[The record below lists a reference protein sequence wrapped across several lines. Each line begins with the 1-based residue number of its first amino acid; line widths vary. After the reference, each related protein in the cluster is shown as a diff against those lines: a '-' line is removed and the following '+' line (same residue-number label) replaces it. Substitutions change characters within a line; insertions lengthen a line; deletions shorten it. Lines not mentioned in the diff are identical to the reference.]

1 MSPLAVTFSLLT
13 LVPAAVNPSLLL
25 RGETL
30 TVTLC
35 GGGSA
40 SIPLDN
46 PLPGSNGAACCAK
59 GCHSNEKRR
68 NAGNRL
74 AA

>member
-1 MSPLAVTFSLLT
+1 MNSLAAAFSAFA

-30 TVTLC
+30 SVTLC
-35 GGGSA
+35 GGGNA

-46 PLPGSNGAACCAK
+46 PLPGSNNAACCAK
-59 GCHSNEKRR
+59 GCHSSEKRR
-68 NAGNRL
+68 NRL
-74 AA
+74 AI

>member
-1 MSPLAVTFSLLT
+1 VSPLALSFSVLA
-13 LVPAAVNPSLLL
+13 LVPAAVDPSLLL

-35 GGGSA
+35 GGGTA

-46 PLPGSNGAACCAK
+46 PLPGSNNAVCCAK
-59 GCHSNEKRR
+59 GCRSSEKRR
-68 NAGNRL
+68 NRL
-74 AA
+74 AF

>member
-1 MSPLAVTFSLLT
+1 MNPLALSFSALA

-25 RGETL
+25 GGETL

-46 PLPGSNGAACCAK
+46 PLPGSNGTACCAK
-59 GCHSNEKRR
+59 GCHTSEKRR
-68 NAGNRL
+68 NKTA
-74 AA
+74 

>member
-1 MSPLAVTFSLLT
+1 MILPAPWLALAA

-25 RGETL
+25 RAEEIS
-30 TVTLC
+30 VTLC
-35 GGGSA
+35 GGGSV

-59 GCHSNEKRR
+59 GCHTGEQRKKGREK
-68 NAGNRL
+68 
-74 AA
+74 

>member
-1 MSPLAVTFSLLT
+1 MNPLALPFAALA

-30 TVTLC
+30 AVTLC

-46 PLPGSNGAACCAK
+46 PLPGSNNAACCAK
-59 GCHSNEKRR
+59 GCHSSEKRR
-68 NAGNRL
+68 NGKTA
-74 AA
+74 